1 MAFANFVGGAVPRHR
16 KRTCARPGRGRAQA
30 AGRRAY
36 IDGVQFDW
44 ELGVRVTGGRFG
56 GRKLRTPKSG
66 VRPTAD
72 RVRES
77 RFKRKGVHESA
88 KVQDIICGS
97 GALGVEALSRGAE
110 SLVSVE
116 RSRSVRDVLQ
126 ANLDALEVGECARVM
141 AGDAIV
147 AVGRL
152 ARAGERFHLVLLDP
166 PYASGDA
173 GPVLEA
179 IAEAGLLEPHGVVV
193 LERSRSHPLPEVTG
207 LVPVDERR
215 YGDTMIT
222 QFQLPATGSEPSESL
237 PGGSVAT

>member
-1 MAFANFVGGAVPRHR
+1 MG
-16 KRTCARPGRGRAQA
+16 
-30 AGRRAY
+30 
-36 IDGVQFDW
+36 
-44 ELGVRVTGGRFG
+44 LRVTGGRLG
-56 GRKLRTPKSG
+56 GRRLRSPRAG

-77 RFKRKGVHESA
+77 LFARLGDLEGARVLDLFA
-88 KVQDIICGS
+88 GS
-97 GALGVEALSRGAE
+97 GALGIEALSRGAE

-116 RSRSVRDVLQ
+116 RSRSARAVLQ
-126 ANLDALEVGECARVM
+126 ANLEALELTDCARLM
-141 AGDAIV
+141 AGDAIT

-166 PYASGDA
+166 PYAADAA

-179 IAEAGLLEPHGVVV
+179 IVKVELLAPHGVVV
-193 LERSRSHPLPEVTG
+193 LERSRSHPLPDVTG

-222 QFQLPATGSEPSESL
+222 QFQLPANDSGRSEAL
-237 PGGSVAT
+237 PGGTAAT